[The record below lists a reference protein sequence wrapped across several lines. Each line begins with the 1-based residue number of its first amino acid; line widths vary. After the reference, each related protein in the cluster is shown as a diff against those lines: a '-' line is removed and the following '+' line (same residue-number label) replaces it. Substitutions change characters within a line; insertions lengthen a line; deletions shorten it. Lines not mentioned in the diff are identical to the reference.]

1 MLNGGEGGEG
11 KLPKKKKGVGTP
23 GRVGKMPVVVAAPV
37 HPGVTSLCHL
47 AAWSRM
53 ELRNRPGMFQ

>member
-1 MLNGGEGGEG
+1 MKENCQ
-11 KLPKKKKGVGTP
+11 KKKGVGTP

-37 HPGVTSLCHL
+37 HPGVAAVAGVTSLCHL

-53 ELRNRPGMFQ
+53 ELRNRPGIFR